1 MRAVLVAVA
10 WADMLICYAGRA
22 LIDTVPLI
30 LTTAL
35 LIWAARRT

>member
-1 MRAVLVAVA
+1 MAVA
-10 WADMLICYAGRA
+10 WADMLICYAGRT
-22 LIDTVPLI
+22 LIDAVPLI